1 MSKIVTI
8 LFVTMIFLASPKLFA
23 DVNWNNMTTMF
34 QNSGNKSF
42 PVLENIQA
50 SSVNAGAGINI
61 AAGIKA
67 VAGDGILLGG
77 GVSSNFRP
85 FYISGMD
92 KKLIITD
99 MNIENFNSTHGGVVV
114 VDNSKVQIEDSGFI
128 NNSVSGYGGAI
139 YVGNGSIVDIK
150 ANHANVV
157 FSGNKSNFNGT
168 FYDNTSSAIA
178 VFDSVLNLSSYVD
191 EDDYIIFK
199 DSQNIF
205 FNNAS
210 TINLNSAK
218 LQFLNNEGIN
228 GDGVLNLDGTT
239 TLTTTVDLA
248 NNKMPKIDA
257 GSVTG
262 NGDIQIN
269 KIILTSDASSE
280 KTTIEFTSKIGR
292 AHV

>member
-1 MSKIVTI
+1 MELFLEISWKITN
-8 LFVTMIFLASPKLFA
+8 FL
-23 DVNWNNMTTMF
+23 
-34 QNSGNKSF
+34 
-42 PVLENIQA
+42 NID
-50 SSVNAGAGINI
+50 
-61 AAGIKA
+61 K
-67 VAGDGILLGG
+67 
-77 GVSSNFRP
+77 
-85 FYISGMD
+85 YIS
-92 KKLIITD
+92 L
-99 MNIENFNSTHGGVVV
+99 FHY
-114 VDNSKVQIEDSGFI
+114 GFI
-128 NNSVSGYGGAI
+128 NNSVSVYGGAI

-280 KTTIEFTSKIGR
+280 KTTIEFTSTNGLKEKVSYVGDNGVSYSNIYKYNVNYDGATGNFTFLR
-292 AHV
+292 SESFNPVLHAKSIAKQSIFATHTHIHSEGFRHVALFAIYTGDCPLVKSDTVTNLSRSNTF